1 MPRTRFVFR
10 RIVGRWGRIRC
21 LWGQRFCRPSRGWL
35 CMGGRNPALTR
46 WAIIWRPSGPGATA
60 LEGARLPRCIGI
72 ESGSCLWVFD
82 TDPDPDTDAGGEV
95 WLGGF
100 LVRLGLGVHGG
111 RNLALTRWAI
121 ICWPTGPGATDR
133 DRAGG
138 LVSCVWCPSWRASSL
153 RTPRLVR
160 SARMLQRLQGCF
172 RFLRE
177 PGVRFATPHW
187 LSAEIPPG

>member
-1 MPRTRFVFR
+1 
-10 RIVGRWGRIRC
+10 
-21 LWGQRFCRPSRGWL
+21 
-35 CMGGRNPALTR
+35 
-46 WAIIWRPSGPGATA
+46 
-60 LEGARLPRCIGI
+60 
-72 ESGSCLWVFD
+72 
-82 TDPDPDTDAGGEV
+82 
-95 WLGGF
+95 
-100 LVRLGLGVHGG
+100 
-111 RNLALTRWAI
+111 
-121 ICWPTGPGATDR
+121 
-133 DRAGG
+133 